1 MKPLIQALARAS
13 LNFTGLSKDGT
24 GQVSDRKY
32 QYMTLDSILAVV
44 RPALAAEGL
53 FLWHDPK
60 IVEGILEVHCHVS
73 DGEYTLSNKVPM
85 PIAFAEKAN
94 RAQAMGSLLTY
105 GKRYSLCALLSIGA
119 SEDDDAQATDTAPES
134 KPIPAAVS
142 VPRIVP
148 RNESEAPRIESDD
161 PILKGKLD
169 WCKRKFEACGVRSE
183 DRPAIIAAAMEGKDM
198 PELAKMISA
207 CTTEGQRA

>member
-13 LNFTGLSKDGT
+13 QKFSGLSKDAT

-32 QYMTLDSILAVV
+32 QYMSLDSILAVV

-53 FLWHDPK
+53 YLWHDPK
-60 IVEGILEVHCHVS
+60 INKDILEVNCHLT
-73 DGEYTLSNKVPM
+73 DGEHTLSNSVPM
-85 PIAFAEKAN
+85 PIAFGEKSN

-119 SEDDDAQATDTAPES
+119 SEDDDAQATETTPEAKAAPA
-134 KPIPAAVS
+134 PT

-148 RNESEAPRIESDD
+148 RNEVETPRFETDD
-161 PILKGKLD
+161 PILKGKLQ
-169 WCKRKFEACGVRSE
+169 WCQRKFDACGVRSE
-183 DRPAIIAAAMEGKDM
+183 DRPAILAAAKEGKDM
-198 PELAKMISA
+198 PELAMLIAA
-207 CTTEGQRA
+207 CTAEGQRA